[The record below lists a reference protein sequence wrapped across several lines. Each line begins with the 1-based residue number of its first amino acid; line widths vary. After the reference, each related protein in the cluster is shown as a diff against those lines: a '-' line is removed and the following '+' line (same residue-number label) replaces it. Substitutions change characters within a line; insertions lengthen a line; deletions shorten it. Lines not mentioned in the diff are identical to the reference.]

1 MEDALL
7 FQLRNGVDKYM
18 HQATLLEDA
27 MAGAGTKD
35 YLLVSRIVRFRM
47 FTTPPFFFLVESV
60 TDNFSLPDWD
70 RNHMANVRGAY
81 EKRYHRNLA
90 SRIKGETSGDYERL
104 MLACIGERV

>member
-1 MEDALL
+1 MTD
-7 FQLRNGVDKYM
+7 
-18 HQATLLEDA
+18 
-27 MAGAGTKD
+27 
-35 YLLVSRIVRFRM
+35 
-47 FTTPPFFFLVESV
+47 FF
-60 TDNFSLPDWD
+60 PDWD